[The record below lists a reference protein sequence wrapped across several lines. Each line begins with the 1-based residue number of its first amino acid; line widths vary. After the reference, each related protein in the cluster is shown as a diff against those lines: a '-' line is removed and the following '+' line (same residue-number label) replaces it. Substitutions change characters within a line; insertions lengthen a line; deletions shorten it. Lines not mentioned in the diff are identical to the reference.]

1 MAKPIF
7 FLLVDDDIDDTSLF
21 EEILNEVDSSI
32 RFINACHGQA
42 ALELLR
48 NMGQDLP
55 DVIFLDLNMPK
66 MDGKQCL
73 LELKADPAFKH
84 IPVIMYTTSSQSR
97 DIEQTML
104 NGAICFITKPTDL
117 NELKYIISTI
127 AGSVHGD
134 FENKLRSLSN
144 STNTFIVC

>member
-1 MAKPIF
+1 MARPIF
-7 FLLVDDDIDDTSLF
+7 FLLVDDDIDDTFLF
-21 EEILNEVDSSI
+21 EEILTEVDSSI
-32 RFINACHGQA
+32 RFRNAMHGQA

-48 NMGQDLP
+48 STAQDLP
-55 DVIFLDLNMPK
+55 DLIFLDLNMPK

-73 LELKADPAFKH
+73 LELKSDPGLKH

-127 AGSVHGD
+127 AASVHGD
-134 FENKLRSLSN
+134 LESRLRSLSN